1 MSSEEKSAYYSV
13 TCEVSEVHAKLGMGL
28 HYIKVIGTM
37 GNQKFVVFKNKEDVA
52 ENTGSIEL
60 ANLVWDAYDKVKA
73 EGITRGHKFI
83 EVEK

>member
-1 MSSEEKSAYYSV
+1 MSSEEKSPYYSV
-13 TCEVSEVHAKLGMGL
+13 TCEVSEIHTKLGMGL

-52 ENTGSIEL
+52 ESTGSIEL
-60 ANLVWDAYDKVKA
+60 ANLVWDAYDKTKK
-73 EGITRGHKFI
+73 EGINRNHEFI